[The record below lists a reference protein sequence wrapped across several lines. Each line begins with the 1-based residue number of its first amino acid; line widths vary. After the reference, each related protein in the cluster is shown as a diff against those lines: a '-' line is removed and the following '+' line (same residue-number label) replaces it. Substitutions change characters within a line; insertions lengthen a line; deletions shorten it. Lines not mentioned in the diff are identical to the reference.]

1 MLTGALEEHSLSL
14 SLSCLAL
21 RLRQHL
27 RDGEHFKM
35 SFSQEKKE
43 NSQMDEK
50 GKFST
55 VACDHLTVGKTLKTF
70 KKTLPWFWFCFLC
83 VVVAAATLN
92 ILNQFK
98 P

>member
-14 SLSCLAL
+14 SPSCLAL

-43 NSQMDEK
+43 NSRMDEK

-70 KKTLPWFWFCFLC
+70 KKTLIWFCFFC